1 MSTPERVAAAP
12 DVPTIGET
20 IKGFEATGWQGLYA
34 PAGDAAR
41 DRRQDRRRGEAHL
54 RRSAVVKAALENV
67 GGEPAAMTPDAFAAF
82 ARAERV
88 KWAEVVKAAGVRI
101 E

>member
-1 MSTPERVAAAP
+1 
-12 DVPTIGET
+12 
-20 IKGFEATGWQGLYA
+20 
-34 PAGDAAR
+34 
-41 DRRQDRRRGEAHL
+41 
-54 RRSAVVKAALENV
+54 V

-82 ARAERV
+82 AREERG